1 MDTSVNLLSK
11 LPGTGTTIFAVM
23 TALAN
28 EHKALNMA
36 QGFPDFNCPEEL
48 ISLVNHYMKK
58 GYNQYAAMPGVLPL
72 REKIAAKTKALY
84 SAEYDAN
91 SEVTIVGGA
100 TLGLFCCIS
109 AVVRED
115 DEVIIIEPAYDSYIP
130 AITLNGGKAVF
141 SKLKYPSFQIDW
153 QEIKKLINFK
163 TKAIIINTP
172 HNPAGM
178 AMSAQDMAMLEKL
191 TENTDIVIIS
201 DEVYEHI
208 LFDGLEHQSVAR
220 YPKLAQRSFIVSSF
234 GKTYHTTGWKMGY
247 VIAPEKLSAE
257 FRKIYQFV
265 AFSTNT
271 PVQYALADFMEN
283 QAHYLGLPDFYQQK
297 RDFFKGLVK
306 NSRFKV
312 LNCSGSYFQLLGY
325 DKISHEGDYDFATR
339 LTREHGIASVPV
351 SVFYHDRTDNK
362 VLRFCF
368 AKGEETL
375 QKAADILC
383 SL

>member
-375 QKAADILC
+375 QKAANILC